1 MPYLE
6 ENLLFYSNFMSS
18 NTLKDDSELV
28 QLKSF
33 SVPLSLKNK
42 CDVSISALNAGFD
55 FTQYMRDMCS
65 AGELSPKGG
74 KQGNTS
80 SEDKLGRKE
89 VRKWFDL
96 VNRKH

>member
-1 MPYLE
+1 MLALI
-6 ENLLFYSNFMSS
+6 LLSS
-18 NTLKDDSELV
+18 
-28 QLKSF
+28 
-33 SVPLSLKNK
+33 
-42 CDVSISALNAGFD
+42 
-55 FTQYMRDMCS
+55 MRDMCS